1 MSGDCGAILLR
12 APAGVTDL
20 WRQPVRDH
28 CGLGWVG
35 HRADSVV
42 PLLVP
47 FGDTRLL
54 QEVLLPGRDD
64 ELLQDS
70 ALLLTVLPQSPPT
83 HPGAA
88 PAEPGIS
95 ERGEQVILASSKRP
109 GTRRSWG
116 RP

>member
-1 MSGDCGAILLR
+1 MRDSHTVGR
-12 APAGVTDL
+12 VRHRTD
-20 WRQPVRDH
+20 R
-28 CGLGWVG
+28 
-35 HRADSVV
+35 VV
-42 PLLVP
+42 PPLVP
-47 FGDTRLL
+47 DGYTGLL
-54 QEVLLPGRDD
+54 PEMVLPGRDD

-83 HPGAA
+83 RPGAA